1 MVGEAGAVVVSATGP
16 ITVPAEEDDNEDE
29 LIVETTAGSVAKE
42 SADATNEID
51 ELVDAAEVVNDPDEE
66 VEDDESLA
74 FLLALFF
81 DSFFS
86 LSMGSVISFLDRLLL
101 SPEEVNA
108 LSSVFIVALEASIS
122 SNNFNN
128 VTEKSG
134 ISTTIGSPVRREGEG
149 SLIGGFW

>member
-1 MVGEAGAVVVSATGP
+1 MAGEAGAVVVGGAEP
-16 ITVPAEEDDNEDE
+16 ITVPAEEDDNEEE
-29 LIVETTAGSVAKE
+29 LITETAAGSVAKE
-42 SADATNEID
+42 SADATSEID
-51 ELVDAAEVVNDPDEE
+51 ELVEAVEVVDDPEEE

-86 LSMGSVISFLDRLLL
+86 LSMGSLFSLLDRLLL

-108 LSSVFIVALEASIS
+108 LSSDFVIALEASIS

-128 VTEKSG
+128 VTEK
-134 ISTTIGSPVRREGEG
+134 RA
-149 SLIGGFW
+149 